1 MKKLLLL
8 FGIALTASSCAF
20 AETSGDGGTMKI
32 SVSDGN
38 DKIVYELNDSEQS
51 RALFGQLP
59 LEVQIEDYGTNEK
72 TFYPKEKLPSRNG
85 LEGSGDSGTL
95 AYFSPWG
102 NVVLFYGKF
111 NEYPGLLILGNATG
125 GAENI
130 KDLSGIVK
138 VEEEK

>member
-72 TFYPKEKLPSRNG
+72 IFYPKEKLPSRNG
-85 LEGSGDSGTL
+85 LEGSGDSRTL
-95 AYFSPWG
+95 AYFRHGETSFCSTESSMNIPDS
-102 NVVLFYGKF
+102 LFLETLPAVRK
-111 NEYPGLLILGNATG
+111 T
-125 GAENI
+125 
-130 KDLSGIVK
+130 
-138 VEEEK
+138 